1 MIKYVLA
8 GFGKGETA
16 KGMKMKKTNEE
27 KMEKKQENDDYSFM
41 QEQIKKRPIN
51 KKRLIKRTFTTGAL
65 AIMFGVIASLVFI
78 LLEPALTKLVT
89 PKEEKVKITL
99 PETTLPEEVNEVL
112 PENMIQEQEE
122 LDEKGK
128 AAEKVTPIAS
138 AIQKAEF
145 EIEDYQKVYEKLSD
159 VADGISTSMVV
170 VTGSSSEM
178 DWFSNVYEKKSSVSG
193 VVVADNGMEYYLI
206 TNYSYLS
213 SATSFDV
220 IFSNQEVCKG
230 KLAAYDKATNIMVLS
245 VPFSELKNPE
255 EITCASLGNSNV
267 GIYKGDV
274 VIAVGD
280 PMGYSESVGYG
291 IITSLGS
298 PVNTPDHN
306 YKLITTDIYGSR
318 NAEGYLLNTRGQVI
332 GVLNQKYNNSDLS
345 NQISAIGISELKHL
359 IEDLSNQVQRP
370 YLGMTLAEITPQ
382 AVVNGIPQGAFV
394 RKVEIDSPAMEVGIV
409 PGDIIVRMGSNTIS
423 SAAEAEEQLRGCKV
437 GDEISLSILRLS
449 GQEYKPADVTVTVG
463 EKKE

>member
-1 MIKYVLA
+1 
-8 GFGKGETA
+8 
-16 KGMKMKKTNEE
+16 
-27 KMEKKQENDDYSFM
+27 
-41 QEQIKKRPIN
+41 
-51 KKRLIKRTFTTGAL
+51 
-65 AIMFGVIASLVFI
+65 
-78 LLEPALTKLVT
+78 
-89 PKEEKVKITL
+89 
-99 PETTLPEEVNEVL
+99 
-112 PENMIQEQEE
+112 MIQEQEE

-128 AAEKVTPIAS
+128 TPEKVTPIAS

-159 VADGISTSMVV
+159 VAENVSSSMVV

-193 VVVADNGMEYYLI
+193 VVVADNGKEYYLI

-220 IFSNQEVCKG
+220 VFCTQEVCKG
-230 KLAAYDKATNIMVLS
+230 TMVAYDKATNIMVLS
-245 VPFSELKNPE
+245 VPFSALNDPE

-280 PMGYSESVGYG
+280 PMGYSESMGYG

-298 PVNTPDHN
+298 PINTPDHN

-359 IEDLSNQVQRP
+359 IEDLSNQVERP
-370 YLGMTLAEITPQ
+370 YLGMTLVEITPQ
-382 AVVNGIPQGAFV
+382 AMANGVPQGAYV

-409 PGDIIVRMGSNTIS
+409 PGDIIVCMGDNTIS
-423 SAAEAEEQLRGCKV
+423 SAAEAEEQLRSSEV
-437 GDEISLSILRLS
+437 GDEIRLSILRLS
-449 GQEYKPADVTVTVG
+449 GQEFKPADVTVTVG
-463 EKKE
+463 KKTD